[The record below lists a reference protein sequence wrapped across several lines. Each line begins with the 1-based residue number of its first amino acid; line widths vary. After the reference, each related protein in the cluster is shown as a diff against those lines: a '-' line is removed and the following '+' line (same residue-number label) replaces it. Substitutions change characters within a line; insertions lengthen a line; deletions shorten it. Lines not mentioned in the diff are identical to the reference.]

1 MGIKGKSRDII
12 TDLLGYETLVV
23 LRNTF

>member
-12 TDLLGYETLVV
+12 TDVLGYETLVV